1 MVGAPFS
8 ATTSEWT
15 KLKGYNGATMPTWKP
30 DAVTTSD
37 QYPLCVRGSYTTDS
51 SGVVSNGTVPN
62 GQGDYIYALG
72 NALNS
77 LLTKESDFAA
87 RFGGVYAYGY
97 NDGLEAD
104 SVICQ
109 SSPCGCAINTPV
121 ASKCDQTTKVPI
133 VFMTENDAGNVNRI
147 AQSSWDAWKAVEAQ
161 LPPAPESNRHCEE
174 WKHSRKPAPT
184 PRKRGRCL
192 LLYFSGDAKPHS
204 EMFDPKSKE
213 VNNVPVCAFA
223 SPFQNAG
230 AEK

>member
-62 GQGDYIYALG
+62 GQGDYIYTLG

-161 LPPAPESNRHCEE
+161 LPPAP
-174 WKHSRKPAPT
+174 
-184 PRKRGRCL
+184 
-192 LLYFSGDAKPHS
+192 
-204 EMFDPKSKE
+204 
-213 VNNVPVCAFA
+213 
-223 SPFQNAG
+223 
-230 AEK
+230 